1 MHMTNSNNAN
11 NETPNGYSFWSYC
24 LAILTTV
31 VFADVLTGGIVRQSI
46 TSHAVEYGV
55 ALAAMIAVTGVAI
68 KDGPPGLKFVRACS
82 RHKL

>member
-1 MHMTNSNNAN
+1 MHMTKSSSAN
-11 NETPNGYSFWSYC
+11 NETPNGLPFWSYC
-24 LAILTTV
+24 LAILTV
-31 VFADVLTGGIVRQSI
+31 VVLADVMTGGIVRQSI

-55 ALAAMIAVTGVAI
+55 ALATMIAVSGVTI

>member
-1 MHMTNSNNAN
+1 MTLKSNAAN
-11 NETPNGYSFWSYC
+11 NETPNGLSFWSYC
-24 LAILTTV
+24 LAILTAV
-31 VFADVLTGGIVRQSI
+31 VLADVLTGGIVRQSI

-55 ALAAMIAVTGVAI
+55 ALSAMIAITGVTV

>member
-1 MHMTNSNNAN
+1 MMNSTNAN
-11 NETPNGYSFWSYC
+11 IETPNGLSFWSYC
-24 LAILTTV
+24 LAILTAFA
-31 VFADVLTGGIVRQSI
+31 FADVLTGGLVRQSI

-55 ALAAMIAVTGVAI
+55 ALSAMIATVGVYA